1 MIHHAFRATT
11 WTIALTAISAFVLTE
26 PPADGERALLGR
38 TPARELGTSNLRMA
52 RPEGPVSAVRAL
64 LGKLT
69 ASEEQGVAGEAI
81 QIRPRRVNGPG
92 ALLGRP

>member
-1 MIHHAFRATT
+1 
-11 WTIALTAISAFVLTE
+11 
-26 PPADGERALLGR
+26 
-38 TPARELGTSNLRMA
+38 MA